1 MTNIKIV
8 YQTTPEEN
16 DIPWENHFSDIIDGR
31 IGESYEQEFDD
42 SQDETEMP

>member
-1 MTNIKIV
+1 MM
-8 YQTTPEEN
+8 E
-16 DIPWENHFSDIIDGR
+16 FSDIIDGR